1 MQLLS
6 RTLRYHLCGLVLACL
21 ATNCSEPKPPPER
34 ATEHGTSAPSGFVD
48 QVWKVSESTSV
59 APGTLYV
66 FQSDGKLL
74 VTSPGS
80 APAVGSW
87 KMENGALTMIEEGL
101 SYPTDILESGP
112 NVLRLRSH
120 NPGEPVEIT
129 LVPAATG
136 G

>member
-1 MQLLS
+1 MHRRSQA
-6 RTLRYHLCGLVLACL
+6 LRLCLCGVVVAGL
-21 ATNCSEPKPPPER
+21 ATACSESKPPPDR
-34 ATEHGTSAPSGFVD
+34 AAPRGADAPSGFAD
-48 QVWKVSESTSV
+48 RVWKVSESTSV

-80 APAVGSW
+80 EPAVGSW
-87 KMENGALTMIEEGL
+87 KMENGALTMVEESL

-112 NVLRLRSH
+112 KVLRLRSH

-129 LVPAATG
+129 LVPAETG